1 MRKREVSR
9 LLLSLI
15 HICKM
20 IASVHGLS
28 MAEAADKPVL
38 GRMIRERRFERYIIL
53 GNEKRPGEVREVYD
67 ERGSLLCRDL

>member
-1 MRKREVSR
+1 
-9 LLLSLI
+9 
-15 HICKM
+15 M
-20 IASVHGLS
+20 ISSVHGLS

-38 GRMIRERRFERYIIL
+38 CRMIRERRFERYIIL